1 VISSFLVKFL
11 TNVIFKEKF
20 HMAST
25 TAVAQIMAKVAR
37 NCTQLGLTVL
47 SNSGAAVVID
57 NGSNDL
63 TVSYVAASIDL
74 PMGGVSPA
82 SSPFLGIGVVAPG
95 QLKLK
100 SSSTAADTIADV
112 LDSVT
117 AAKVLQVLA
126 GFCNDI
132 VLENSDATF
141 TATLRGNP
149 DLLGM
154 GQ

>member
-1 VISSFLVKFL
+1 
-11 TNVIFKEKF
+11 
-20 HMAST
+20 MAST
-25 TAVAQIMAKVAR
+25 SAVAQIMAKVAR
-37 NCTQLGLTVL
+37 NCEQRGLTVV

-82 SSPFLGIGVVAPG
+82 SSPFLGVGVVNPG

-100 SSSTAADTIADV
+100 SSSTAADSIADV
-112 LDSVT
+112 LDSVA
-117 AAKVLQVLA
+117 AAKVLAVLV
-126 GFCNDI
+126 GMGNDI
-132 VLENSDATF
+132 LLENSDATF
-141 TATLRGNP
+141 SALIRGHA

>member
-1 VISSFLVKFL
+1 
-11 TNVIFKEKF
+11 
-20 HMAST
+20 MAST
-25 TAVAQIMAKVAR
+25 SAVAQIMAKVAR
-37 NCTQLGLTVL
+37 NCSQLGLTVL

-82 SSPFLGIGVVAPG
+82 SSPFLGVGVVNPG

-112 LDSVT
+112 IDSVV
-117 AAKVLQVLA
+117 AAKVLHMLGGMANDVL
-126 GFCNDI
+126 
-132 VLENSDATF
+132 LENSDATF
-141 TATLRGNP
+141 SALLRGHP

>member
-1 VISSFLVKFL
+1 
-11 TNVIFKEKF
+11 
-20 HMAST
+20 MAST
-25 TAVAQIMAKVAR
+25 SAVAQIMAKIAR
-37 NCTQLGLTVL
+37 NCAQRGLTVN
-47 SNSGAAVVID
+47 SNSGSAVVIE

-82 SSPFLGIGVVAPG
+82 SSPFLGVGVVSPG

-100 SSSTAADTIADV
+100 SASTATDTIADV
-112 LDSVT
+112 LDTTV
-117 AAKVLQVLA
+117 AATVLA
-126 GFCNDI
+126 VLVGLGNDI
-132 VLENSDATF
+132 VLENVDATF
-141 TATLRGNP
+141 SATIRGNA

>member
-1 VISSFLVKFL
+1 
-11 TNVIFKEKF
+11 
-20 HMAST
+20 MAST
-25 TAVAQIMAKVAR
+25 SAVAQILNKVAR
-37 NCTQLGLTVL
+37 NCTQRGLTVN
-47 SNSGAAVVID
+47 SNSGAAVVIE

-82 SSPFLGIGVVAPG
+82 SSPFLGVGVVNPG

-100 SSSTAADTIADV
+100 SSSSAANTIADV
-112 LDSVT
+112 LDT
-117 AAKVLQVLA
+117 LIAAKVLAVLA
-126 GFCNDI
+126 GMGNDLL
-132 VLENSDATF
+132 LENLDATF
-141 TATLRGNP
+141 SGTLRGHA

>member
-1 VISSFLVKFL
+1 
-11 TNVIFKEKF
+11 
-20 HMAST
+20 MAST
-25 TAVAQIMAKVAR
+25 SAVAQIMAKVAR
-37 NCTQLGLTVL
+37 NCAQLGLTVN
-47 SNSGAAVVID
+47 SNSGAAVVIE

-82 SSPFLGIGVVAPG
+82 SSPFLGIGVVNPG

-100 SSSTAADTIADV
+100 SASTAGDAITDV
-112 LDSVT
+112 LDSVV
-117 AAKVLQVLA
+117 AAKVLTVLV
-126 GFCNDI
+126 GIGNDI
-132 VLENSDATF
+132 LLENSDATF
-141 TATLRGNP
+141 SAVLRGNA